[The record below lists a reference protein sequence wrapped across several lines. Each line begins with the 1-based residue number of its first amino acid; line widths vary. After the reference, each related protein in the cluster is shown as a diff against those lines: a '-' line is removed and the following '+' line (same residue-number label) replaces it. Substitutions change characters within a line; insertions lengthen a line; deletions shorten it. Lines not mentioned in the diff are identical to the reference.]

1 MILTCPDC
9 ATRYFVADDKLG
21 GEGKAVRCA
30 ACGARWTA
38 RAKAE
43 VEIELSLSPE
53 LGAVAED
60 VTERVEPAPEVPE
73 FPKALPQKFR
83 AQAAEKSAMRR
94 AIAHGAVWAVL
105 IAILVGAFAASI
117 VFRVE
122 VVRLVPRAASAYAMA
137 GLKVNA
143 IGLTFENVSARP
155 ALQDGHA
162 ALVVSG
168 EIRNIESQAATAP
181 ALRINV
187 FNRTGARVATMVS
200 RIEDA
205 RVAPGESHHF
215 VIPMLDPPPTAEKV
229 EISFE
234 LGVKVPALRPSAHR
248 QAVPKAPAPVLR
260 ASEPEPVGEPEP
272 AVLLPASYAGAEPH
286 PAAPAAPAASHGA
299 HP

>member
-9 ATRYFVADDKLG
+9 ATRYFVDDAKLG

-38 RAKAE
+38 RREDE
-43 VEIELSLSPE
+43 VELELSVSPE
-53 LGAVAED
+53 VGAMAV
-60 VTERVEPAPEVPE
+60 ERPEPAAEVPE

-83 AQAAEKSAMRR
+83 AKAAEKTAVRR
-94 AIAHGAVWAVL
+94 AVAHGVVWASL
-105 IAILVGAFAASI
+105 IAILAGAMAASVI
-117 VFRVE
+117 FRVE

-168 EIRNIESQAATAP
+168 EIRNIESQASNCP
-181 ALRINV
+181 PLRISV
-187 FNRTGARVATMVS
+187 FNRAGVRVASMVS
-200 RIEDA
+200 RVEDA

-229 EISFE
+229 EVSFE
-234 LGVKVPALRPSAHR
+234 LGAKVPALRATHSEA
-248 QAVPKAPAPVLR
+248 APKAPAPVLR
-260 ASEPEPVGEPEP
+260 TSEPEPEPVPEQ
-272 AVLLPASYAGAEPH
+272 AVLLPASYTGAPS
-286 PAAPAAPAASHGA
+286 PAPTATAPAHGA
-299 HP
+299 HR